1 MENKIELS
9 KDEISEI
16 TRLNSDYQQIVLSL
30 GELEIEK
37 KQLKDKL
44 SNIENLTSEA
54 HTDFNDITKREI
66 LFKERLFEKYGDGEI
81 DVQFGVYIKK

>member
-16 TRLNSDYQQIVLSL
+16 TRLNSDYQRVVLSL

-44 SNIENLTSEA
+44 SNIENLASEA